1 MIRHSHMKT
10 LDDSVAWKKAGGRRR
25 EDNTQE
31 KWWWW
36 WWWRRQWWWRWRWRG
51 WMAMEMMMNDSWRE
65 SNVIY
70 PRFHAFFVPTEGLPQ
85 GWHLSDSQ
93 NQKACCFCTAKNL
106 RRFHFTHRSLCTERD
121 LHRAAFTQTLLH
133 TDAFTYRSFY
143 FLHRKAFSKEALP
156 HEAFTQSSF
165 THRRSFTKKFL
176 HTGTLMRRC
185 PSFYTQEL
193 FQTHTRTRL
202 TKRSF

>member
-1 MIRHSHMKT
+1 MKT

-31 KWWWW
+31 KWRWW
-36 WWWRRQWWWRWRWRG
+36 WWWRQWWCRWRWRG
-51 WMAMEMMMNDSWRE
+51 WMAMEMMMNDSWHE

-70 PRFHAFFVPTEGLPQ
+70 PRFHAFFVPAEGLLQ

-93 NQKACCFCTAKNL
+93 NQKTCCFYTAKKL
-106 RRFHFTHRSLCTERD
+106 HREDFTHRSLYTERD
-121 LHRAAFTQTLLH
+121 LHRAAFRQTLLP

-143 FLHRKAFSKEALP
+143 KEKPFLKKPYHMKPLHRAALHTDAFSQKE
-156 HEAFTQSSF
+156 
-165 THRRSFTKKFL
+165 FL
-176 HTGTLMRRC
+176 HTGTLTRRC
-185 PSFYTQEL
+185 PSFC
-193 FQTHTRTRL
+193 THTHARL